1 MTMIFATQF
10 AGEIASVMNADD
22 GLLRQR
28 LAMLSSDERRALR
41 EALSEPELA

>member
-1 MTMIFATQF
+1 
-10 AGEIASVMNADD
+10 MNGGD

-41 EALSEPELA
+41 EALNEPDFA

>member
-1 MTMIFATQF
+1 
-10 AGEIASVMNADD
+10 MNGGGD

-28 LAMLSSDERRALR
+28 LAALSSDERGALR